1 MREEETVA
9 GQEIMSKEEVLAV
22 AVVGA
27 AA

>member
-1 MREEETVA
+1 VHEEKTVA
-9 GQEIMSKEEVLAV
+9 GQEIMSEEEVLTV